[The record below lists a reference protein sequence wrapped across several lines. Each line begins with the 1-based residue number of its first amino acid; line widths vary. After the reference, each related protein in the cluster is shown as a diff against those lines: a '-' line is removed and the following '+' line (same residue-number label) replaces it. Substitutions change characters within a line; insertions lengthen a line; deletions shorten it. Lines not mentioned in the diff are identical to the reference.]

1 MKNESLFN
9 RKNRV
14 AKKGEPM
21 EVDVFIYDSLK
32 NLVVRT

>member
-14 AKKGEPM
+14 AKKGEPV
-21 EVDVFIYDSLK
+21 EVFIYDSLK
-32 NLVVRT
+32 NLAVMT